1 MALDGGRTERQTPAD
16 APASAFLA
24 VREVAAKGGWR
35 HVVDAGAPIAA
46 FLIGYQAAGPSA
58 GVGAAVAVA
67 IALTVLRLRRGDS
80 PKVVVLSILGIVG
93 YSALVLG
100 TGEGRNFF
108 VTEVVGCAI
117 LTVVFGIGT
126 VLRRPLS
133 LRICQ
138 RLRIE
143 PRGETPERIRLHRW
157 ITVPGRSSG
166 CSTSRF
172 WARCTWQIRWPR
184 SASRPSS
191 SESRRSWSRSPSR
204 GGWCGAISGRARGPG
219 PRGTDILTLRDG
231 NIP

>member
-24 VREVAAKGGWR
+24 VGEVAAKGGWR

-143 PRGETPERIRLHRW
+143 PRGETPDRIRLHRW
-157 ITVPGRSSG
+157 ITGAWALQWLLHVAVLGPLYIADQVAALGVATLLLGKPSVVVALAVTWWLVRRDLG
-166 CSTSRF
+166 AGTGSR
-172 WARCTWQIRWPR
+172 A
-184 SASRPSS
+184 A
-191 SESRRSWSRSPSR
+191 
-204 GGWCGAISGRARGPG
+204 
-219 PRGTDILTLRDG
+219 RDG
-231 NIP
+231 YTHSP